1 MSVALQKQNQKVL
14 RQLMAIPANKKCC
27 DCGEPVAAN
36 VDVTHGIF
44 VCTACSG
51 IHREIGDR
59 IKSVS
64 MASFTQDELALLH
77 SHNNDTFNQQ
87 YLSRFNPSV
96 DRGITSSSNDSQ
108 RRAFITAKYQEKRWF
123 SGGSSRSPQQ
133 YQQQP
138 AQSNPFSQPQPQQSN
153 PFSQPQQQ
161 SNPFSQPQQQSNP
174 FSQPAQPNPFAQP
187 QPQSQPQQQQQWSP
201 FGNQPSQPQPQQSN
215 PFFSNAQPQQ
225 QPQQQQW
232 SPFNNNQPQQAQAQS
247 QPTQQRP
254 YDDLLDL
261 DFDNP
266 SNPQVQK
273 VQQRQEQQNQLK
285 GLVDLMDDATPNTI
299 NGQPNINA
307 LRESGLGGTTSPQFS
322 MTSLAMAGFGNFT
335 QNPGMMPAQ
344 PFGPMGGYGASPYGA
359 PPYGGAN
366 PAFRGP
372 YGGPSGGYGQP
383 GGYRPQ

>member
-161 SNPFSQPQQQSNP
+161 SNPFSQP
-174 FSQPAQPNPFAQP
+174 A
-187 QPQSQPQQQQQWSP
+187 QPQQQQQWSP

-225 QPQQQQW
+225 QPQPQQW